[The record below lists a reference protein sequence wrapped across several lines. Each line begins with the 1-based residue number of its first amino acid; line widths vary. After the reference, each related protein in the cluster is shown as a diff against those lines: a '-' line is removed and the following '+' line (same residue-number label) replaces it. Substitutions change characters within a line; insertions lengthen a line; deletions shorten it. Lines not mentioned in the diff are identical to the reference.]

1 MRLDLKIPKLPKI
14 GVYHYLSIILFIGL
28 LNTSIGYAYFEARNT
43 EITVLHIEGA
53 PENMVFIAD
62 PHLKDGNIEHTR
74 TIISEINA
82 LQPSIVLIGGDFVYG
97 DGDNLSLQEVWSGI
111 DAPVYAVLGNHDY
124 KSGVTPVTWVE
135 KNHAVGE
142 ACFDAEGYDAGSLRD
157 NTTDLPYANL
167 VAARLE
173 ENGVTVLRNE
183 YVQMNIKGT
192 EFLLVGIDDG
202 WAGMADPPDVPETDA
217 FCLYMIHEPECRA
230 GWDADLILA
239 GHTHGG
245 QFLPQ
250 STPLPGF
257 ELSGLVEQDG
267 VMTYISRGIGTSNL
281 GVELR
286 LFATPEIVIINPTE
300 PPEHILPDKPVVHLT
315 IDR

>member
-14 GVYHYLSIILFIGL
+14 GVYHYLSIIIFIGL
-28 LNTSIGYAYFEARNT
+28 LNTSVGYAYFEARNT
-43 EITVLHIEGA
+43 EITLLHIEGA

-82 LQPSIVLIGGDFVYG
+82 LHPSIVLIGGDFVYG
-97 DGDNLSLQEVWSGI
+97 DGDNLSLQEVWRGI

-135 KNHAVGE
+135 KNRAVG
-142 ACFDAEGYDAGSLRD
+142 ATCFDAEVYDAGFLRD

-167 VAARLE
+167 VTTRLE

-183 YVQMNIKGT
+183 YIQMNIQGT
-192 EFLLVGIDDG
+192 NLLIVGIDDG

-217 FCLYMIHEPECRA
+217 FCLYMIHEPECRSD
-230 GWDADLILA
+230 WDSDLILA

-250 STPLPGF
+250 STPIPGF
-257 ELSGLVEQDG
+257 ELSGLGEEDG
-267 VMTYISRGIGTSNL
+267 IRTYITRGTGTSNL

-300 PPEHILPDKPVVHLT
+300 SPEHIFPDKTVVHL
-315 IDR
+315 IIGE